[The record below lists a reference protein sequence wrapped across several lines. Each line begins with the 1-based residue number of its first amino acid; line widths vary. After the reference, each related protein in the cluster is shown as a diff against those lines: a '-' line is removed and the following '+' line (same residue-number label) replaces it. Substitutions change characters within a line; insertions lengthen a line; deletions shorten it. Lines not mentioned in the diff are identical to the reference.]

1 MRRMHIALGFN
12 IFLEHLL
19 PYERIEEKGRMASPP
34 TVQLGGGAWNI
45 AKTLE
50 ALGVPRRDMSVISL
64 SSRTGSADRAA
75 IDFLLQRERIPH
87 LLLPAKDRAFSSYY
101 LLPARGR
108 VWAFGD
114 AGGAV
119 RGLSATFRGKLKREG
134 RRADLRVVAEIGD
147 DSRELLLA
155 RLFLGS
161 RRGRHR
167 SVLIPSAELL
177 RSGNIRSLY
186 PLLDVLAFNEEE
198 GAALFKRPVR
208 PGDLLRIPVETVLL
222 TRGPQEA
229 WCKVGGHLY
238 AARPR
243 PIRKPPY
250 PGGAGDAAL
259 AAFLWMRFWEK
270 ADPERAL
277 NFAMTIGRR
286 TLLVPTPYF
295 QSGGRRAVSGGL

>member
-1 MRRMHIALGFN
+1 MS
-12 IFLEHLL
+12 
-19 PYERIEEKGRMASPP
+19 SPP

-50 ALGVPRRDMSVISL
+50 ALGVPRRDVSVVSF
-64 SSRTGSADRAA
+64 SSRAGSADCVA
-75 IDFLLQRERIPH
+75 IKFLLEKEGVGH
-87 LLLPAKDRAFSSYY
+87 LLLPVKDRVFSSYY

-114 AGGAV
+114 TGGSV
-119 RGLSATFRGKLKREG
+119 RGLTGTFLEKLVREG
-134 RRADLRVVAEIGD
+134 QRADLRVLAEIGND
-147 DSRELLLA
+147 PREHSLA
-155 RLFLGS
+155 KLFLGRRSS
-161 RRGRHR
+161 RHC